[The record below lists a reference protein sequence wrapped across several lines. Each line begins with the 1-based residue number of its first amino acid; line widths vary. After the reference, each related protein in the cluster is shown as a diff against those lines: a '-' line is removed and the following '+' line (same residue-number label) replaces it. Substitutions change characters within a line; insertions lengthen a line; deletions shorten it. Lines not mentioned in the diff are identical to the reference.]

1 MPEPT
6 RHAGR
11 RRTALALLALFTLA
25 ALGAAGWL
33 FRDELSALFDAPGS
47 GNGPARPP
55 PLVETAPAALR
66 RVESRISTTGTLEAP
81 EAVTITA
88 DSPGRVAAV
97 LFEEGA
103 AVAAGEPLLRLE
115 RERAEARVAEARARL
130 AEKRQDL
137 ARMRELRD
145 QQFVSPAELERAE
158 AAAEA
163 AAAALTVA
171 EEDLGDREIAAPF
184 AGVIGRRRV
193 SVGALLDA
201 GTPVADLRRV
211 DPLDLLLDVPETALG
226 RIAPGQR
233 VTATTP
239 AYPERTFSGEVRF
252 IGTAVDAATRTLPLE
267 ARLPNAER
275 LLRPGMFMRAAV
287 VTGER
292 ELVTVPEAAVIAR
305 GPTEHLF
312 VLVPGADDGAPP
324 TVARRQVETGL
335 RRAGWVAIERG
346 VDADEQV
353 VVGGL
358 AALRDGATVRTGPP
372 GAATGPPASAG
383 AEQAGARDP

>member
-6 RHAGR
+6 RHAGLR
-11 RRTALALLALFTLA
+11 RAVIGLLVLLALA

-33 FRDELSALFDAPGS
+33 FRDELSALLDAPGD
-47 GNGPARPP
+47 GNESTRPP
-55 PLVETAPAALR
+55 PLVETAPAELR
-66 RVESRISTTGTLEAP
+66 RVEARISATGTLEAP
-81 EAVTITA
+81 EAVIITA

-97 LFEEGA
+97 LFEEGT

-115 RERAEARVAEARARL
+115 RERAAARVEEARAQL

-137 ARMRELRD
+137 ARMRELRGE
-145 QQFVSPAELERAE
+145 QFVSPAELERAE
-158 AAAEA
+158 AAAES

-171 EEDLGDREIAAPF
+171 EEDLGDREIEAPF
-184 AGVIGRRRV
+184 AGVIGRRHV
-193 SVGALLDA
+193 SVGALLDP

-226 RIAPGQR
+226 RIAAGQR

-239 AYPERTFSGEVRF
+239 AYPERTFTGEVSF
-252 IGTAVDAATRTLPLE
+252 IGTALDTATRTLPLK
-267 ARLPNAER
+267 ATLPNPDR

-312 VLVPGADDGAPP
+312 VLVPGDDGAPP
-324 TVARRQVETGL
+324 TVTRRQVATGL

-372 GAATGPPASAG
+372 DAAAGSPESAG
-383 AEQAGARDP
+383 AQQPGAREP